1 MSKFDGILSVKA
13 IDKPKTKSKKSETG
27 VQQETIIRPAAKEL
41 TKRIGKRSNP
51 DYTQITA
58 YIKKNTHEDVMRK
71 IYKRQE
77 FSELLEELLSE
88 WLKKA

>member
-1 MSKFDGILSVKA
+1 MSKFDGILSAKSSGDAKTGSKSAGGGNVKPA
-13 IDKPKTKSKKSETG
+13 KKE
-27 VQQETIIRPAAKEL
+27 EF
-41 TKRIGKRSNP
+41 KRTGKRSNP

-77 FSELLEELLSE
+77 FSELLEELLTD
-88 WLKKA
+88 WLKKP

>member
-1 MSKFDGILSVKA
+1 MSKFDGILSVKS
-13 IDKPKTKSKKSETG
+13 DGEVKPKAKQTNATKIKAVDK
-27 VQQETIIRPAAKEL
+27 QES
-41 TKRIGKRSNP
+41 KRIGKRSHP

-77 FSELLEELLSE
+77 FSELLEELLIE
-88 WLKKA
+88 WLKKV

>member
-1 MSKFDGILSVKA
+1 MSKFDGILSAKPSG
-13 IDKPKTKSKKSETG
+13 DPKTNPKPSGGNVKSAKKEVS
-27 VQQETIIRPAAKEL
+27 
-41 TKRIGKRSNP
+41 KRVGKRSDP

-77 FSELLEELLSE
+77 FSELLEDLLTD
-88 WLKKA
+88 WMKKP